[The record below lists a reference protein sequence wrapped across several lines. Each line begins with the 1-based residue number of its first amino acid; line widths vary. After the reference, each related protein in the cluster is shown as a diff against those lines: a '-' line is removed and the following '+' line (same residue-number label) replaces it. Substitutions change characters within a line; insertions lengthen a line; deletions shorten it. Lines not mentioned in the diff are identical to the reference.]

1 MTPTHQ
7 SDMNSTSEDS
17 AGGEAAY
24 DAPSTT
30 DQRYGQIELGEGDIV
45 IFDRDETE
53 AWLQS
58 DRAVDLEA

>member
-1 MTPTHQ
+1 
-7 SDMNSTSEDS
+7 MNSTSEDS